1 MSASPNFASRPRRLI
16 VVTGTATEI
25 GKTWVAAR
33 LLRELRAEGFSVAAR
48 KPAQSFDPDDALT
61 DAHHLAKA
69 TGEEPADVCPR
80 HRWFPVPMAPPMAAD
95 ALGRPSFTIAE
106 LAAEIT
112 WPVPAPDIA
121 MVECAGGVRSP
132 HAIDGDAISLIEELQ
147 PDLVLLVADAGLG
160 TINSVRLS
168 LEAIDHGSHVATPIV
183 VLNRYDPSIELHRRN
198 REWLESQ
205 LPVEVLSSV
214 PAVMNRLR
222 PA

>member
-1 MSASPNFASRPRRLI
+1 MRSSRRLI

-48 KPAQSFDPDDALT
+48 KPAQSFDPDDAFT
-61 DAHHLAKA
+61 DAHLLGDA
-69 TGEEPADVCPR
+69 TGESATDVCPR

-95 ALGRPSFTIAE
+95 SLGRPPFTIAE

-183 VLNRYDPSIELHRRN
+183 VLNRYDPSVERHRRN
-198 REWLESQ
+198 REWLESH

-222 PA
+222 PS